1 METTSLPAAPKL
13 KTNLDTD
20 FLKLIAIL
28 SMLVDHKMCIRDR
41 HQRDHLQPGRH
52 RHPGADRDLRCV

>member
-1 METTSLPAAPKL
+1 MPTEQTAVPKL

-28 SMLVDHKMCIRDR
+28 SIDR
-41 HQRDHLQPGRH
+41 KS
-52 RHPGADRDLRCV
+52 VV